1 MPVVRRSNDYGIE
14 VAAFQKFSKI
24 AKFFRCLALNGSYV
38 FGSLVEDGRIDVA
51 EAKPMLLQPMSPTR
65 TLSFAEEVGF
75 AADDRGADKI
85 PDRPTPATNRD
96 ESERN
101 CRREDLDL
109 LISSG
114 RPLTKVL
121 SK

>member
-1 MPVVRRSNDYGIE
+1 MARTSSALLSRMDVSTSQRPTHSTPGTRS
-14 VAAFQKFSKI
+14 AFS
-24 AKFFRCLALNGSYV
+24 RSP
-38 FGSLVEDGRIDVA
+38 
-51 EAKPMLLQPMSPTR
+51 KPMLLQPMSPTR

>member
-51 EAKPMLLQPMSPTR
+51 EADAFDARHSECIFEITETHAP
-65 TLSFAEEVGF
+65 
-75 AADDRGADKI
+75 AAD
-85 PDRPTPATNRD
+85 
-96 ESERN
+96 ESY
-101 CRREDLDL
+101 
-109 LISSG
+109 
-114 RPLTKVL
+114 
-121 SK
+121 